1 MTDDITTIDLF
12 PLQLVLL
19 PGETLP
25 LHIFEERYR
34 RLIARCRESG
44 SAFGVIMHG
53 SDSVAEAG
61 CTAIVSKVI
70 EELDDGRLNIIVRG
84 RQRFRIETLLQPEDP
99 ETDCLRARIWL
110 FDDEPGDH
118 DVDDLVA
125 EAELL
130 FHQLVALMGTEATE
144 VPEGD
149 EQLSFRL
156 ASAVD
161 FGVALKQSLLEAV
174 SETDRLDLL
183 VTVMQGLIP
192 SLELRRD
199 REEAIRGNGKG
210 N

>member
-12 PLQLVLL
+12 PLRLVLL
-19 PGETLP
+19 PGEVLP

-44 SAFGVIMHG
+44 SAFGAIMHDD
-53 SDSVAEAG
+53 DSVAEAG
-61 CTAIVSKVI
+61 CTAVVHEVV
-70 EELDDGRLNIIVRG
+70 EELEDGRLNIIVRG
-84 RQRFRIETLLQPEDP
+84 RQRFRIETLLQPDDP
-99 ETDCLRARIWL
+99 ETDCLRGRIRV
-110 FDDEPGDH
+110 FDDDPDGD
-118 DVDDLVA
+118 DVDHLVA
-125 EAELL
+125 EAEPL
-130 FHQLVALMGTEATE
+130 FSRLVALMGAGVME
-144 VPEGD
+144 VPRGD
-149 EQLSFRL
+149 DPLSFRL

-161 FGVALKQSLLEAV
+161 FGVALKQRLLEAV